1 MNAHQ
6 TIQGFTEAVQLAAEP
21 RRGRPTK
28 FTPERMRQITNLVER
43 GKSREEIA
51 EIIGV
56 TTGTLQV
63 TCSKLGIS
71 LRQPRFNTGTGMLR
85 RRRPGRENIASSAGS
100 GSQSILITQC
110 VTSAQDQPMADSA
123 PMKGAELSNAG
134 QECGTEDSA
143 SVSLAIRMQYKGK
156 ERTTELPLTQDM
168 VGCLALEA
176 EFRGMSTGDLIGR
189 LIAAAI
195 ENDMVKVV
203 LDQSRGNRTSGAG
216 RIA

>member
-1 MNAHQ
+1 
-6 TIQGFTEAVQLAAEP
+6 
-21 RRGRPTK
+21 
-28 FTPERMRQITNLVER
+28 MRQITNLVER

-123 PMKGAELSNAG
+123 PMKEAELSRVRN
-134 QECGTEDSA
+134 
-143 SVSLAIRMQYKGK
+143 
-156 ERTTELPLTQDM
+156 
-168 VGCLALEA
+168 
-176 EFRGMSTGDLIGR
+176 
-189 LIAAAI
+189 
-195 ENDMVKVV
+195 
-203 LDQSRGNRTSGAG
+203 
-216 RIA
+216 

>member
-6 TIQGFTEAVQLAAEP
+6 TIQGFTEAVQLAAES

-71 LRQPRFNTGTGMLR
+71 LRQPRFNTGTGMLQ
-85 RRRPGRENIASSAGS
+85 RRRPGRENTASSA
-100 GSQSILITQC
+100 SQSILITQC

-123 PMKGAELSNAG
+123 PMKEAELSNAG

-143 SVSLAIRMQYKGK
+143 SVNLAIRMQYKGK

-168 VGCLALEA
+168 VGRFALEA
-176 EFRGMSTGDLIGR
+176 EFRGMSTGELIGR

-195 ENDMVKVV
+195 ENDMVQVV

>member
-1 MNAHQ
+1 
-6 TIQGFTEAVQLAAEP
+6 
-21 RRGRPTK
+21 
-28 FTPERMRQITNLVER
+28 MRQITNLVER

-71 LRQPRFNTGTGMLR
+71 LRQPRFNTGTGQEKHR
-85 RRRPGRENIASSAGS
+85 ISSAAS

-123 PMKGAELSNAG
+123 PMKGTELANGG

-143 SVSLAIRMQYKGK
+143 SVNLAIRMQYKGT
-156 ERTTELPLTQDM
+156 ERTTELPLAQDM
-168 VGCLALEA
+168 VARLALEA
-176 EFRGMSTGDLIGR
+176 EFRGMSTGELIGQ

-203 LDQSRGNRTSGAG
+203 LDQSR
-216 RIA
+216 